1 MYVDSPVILGG
12 VLLGLGVFD
21 VVVGGLGLRNVHLLV
36 LSFGLFFGTGEDPAA
51 L

>member
-36 LSFGLFFGTGEDPAA
+36 LSFGTGEDPAA